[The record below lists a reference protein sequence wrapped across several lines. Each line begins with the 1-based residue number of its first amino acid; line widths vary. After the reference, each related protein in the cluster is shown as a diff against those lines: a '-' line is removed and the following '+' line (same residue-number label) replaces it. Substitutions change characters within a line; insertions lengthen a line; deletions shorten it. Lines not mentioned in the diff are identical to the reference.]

1 VHRANANPGRA
12 LGAVQALW
20 THRLVRY
27 VIAGSVNTGIS
38 QLFYLAGLRAGL
50 APGIAF
56 ACAFAVGIAIG
67 YLLHSRIVFNARPRQ
82 VHWLSFPAACLTR
95 LVFSEWLLY
104 ALIDRGVTAGWA
116 GLVVSI
122 AMVPVGYRLMK
133 LALTATLRF
142 RA

>member
-1 VHRANANPGRA
+1 
-12 LGAVQALW
+12 VQALW

-27 VIAGSVNTGIS
+27 AVAGSANTGIS

-56 ACAFAVGIAIG
+56 ACAFAIGIGIG
-67 YLLHSRIVFNARPRQ
+67 YLLHSRIVFNAKPRQ

-95 LVFSEWLLY
+95 LAFSEWLLY

-116 GLVVSI
+116 GLVVNI
-122 AMVPVGYRLMK
+122 AMVPVGYFLTR
-133 LALTATLRF
+133 LALTATPRS

>member
-1 VHRANANPGRA
+1 VQRANANPGRVRSVA
-12 LGAVQALW
+12 QALW

-27 VIAGSVNTGIS
+27 AVAGSVNTGIS
-38 QLFYLAGLRAGL
+38 QLFYLAGLRAGM

-56 ACAFAVGIAIG
+56 ACAFAIGIGIG
-67 YLLHSRIVFNARPRQ
+67 YLLHSRFVFNARPRQ
-82 VHWLSFPAACLTR
+82 VHWLSFPAACLLR

-116 GLVVSI
+116 GLVVNI
-122 AMVPVGYRLMK
+122 AMVPVGYVLTK
-133 LALTATLRF
+133 LALTTPRF

>member
-1 VHRANANPGRA
+1 
-12 LGAVQALW
+12 VQALW

-27 VIAGSVNTGIS
+27 AVAGSVNTGIS
-38 QLFYLAGLRAGL
+38 QLFYLAGLRAGM

-56 ACAFAVGIAIG
+56 ACAFAIGIGIG
-67 YLLHSRIVFNARPRQ
+67 YLLHSRFVFNARPRQ
-82 VHWLSFPAACLTR
+82 VHWLSFPAACLLR

-116 GLVVSI
+116 GLVVNI
-122 AMVPVGYRLMK
+122 AMVPVGYVLTK
-133 LALTATLRF
+133 LALTTPRF